1 MSLKVKKRITKLFSN
16 HYLAKVEEK
25 MNKKGQST
33 QRLLRIVIGVI
44 IGWVVLGSITPEI
57 SIIGGVVGGFLA
69 YKFL

>member
-1 MSLKVKKRITKLFSN
+1 
-16 HYLAKVEEK
+16 